1 MGAAG
6 GGRRFL
12 RPGAPVLVLLLIAAA
27 ALPRQALAV
36 TDAADGNAPC
46 VSLLA
51 SLEFGYHELLATRL
65 IVHCLPGWVI
75 GVYCHEKSG

>member
-27 ALPRQALAV
+27 ALPRRALAV

-46 VSLLA
+46 SYLCSLPS
-51 SLEFGYHELLATRL
+51 SLVG
-65 IVHCLPGWVI
+65 
-75 GVYCHEKSG
+75 